1 MGSWSNI
8 ILVFDQAMVGYV
20 FEYQDSFY
28 LKNFIKFFIFNF
40 DGELIVFEIQGDSMM
55 LIIINGDFVVCD
67 FIERGEFLWDNYV
80 YVVVM
85 DFVVAKW
92 IQQVCEGDWV
102 ISFWLI
108 FDNDYVYKFYMV
120 ELEEICQI
128 FKVKCWLIFYVI
140 V

>member
-1 MGSWSNI
+1 MGSCSNI
-8 ILVFDQAMVGYV
+8 ILVFEQVMVGYV
-20 FEYQDSFY
+20 FEYQDIFY

-85 DFVVAKW
+85 DVVVAKW

-102 ISFWLI
+102 ISLWLI

-120 ELEEICQI
+120 ELEEIC
-128 FKVKCWLIFYVI
+128 
-140 V
+140 